1 MTQKASTATNVE
13 SVVGTDEEVAIGEE
27 GADVEVSI
35 DVDDGTSD
43 SEVAIEESG
52 EDALGVGAEAP
63 KPDVTTEGGGLEIE
77 VDEGAPTF
85 ADKPNDVNNVTVSI
99 GDVGR
104 KNPFAPV
111 GGTKSQQSSGF
122 KQAGDG
128 LDFEIIEP
136 PELEPEDEMITKL
149 LETKVTGIMYDSKR
163 PSAIVNIDGVD
174 QLVRIGDILS
184 GFEFISITRNKVVIR
199 SDDNIYRASVGQPL
213 NAEKITN
220 PIEISNLETKFK
232 GSVRRR

>member
-1 MTQKASTATNVE
+1 
-13 SVVGTDEEVAIGEE
+13 
-27 GADVEVSI
+27 
-35 DVDDGTSD
+35 
-43 SEVAIEESG
+43 
-52 EDALGVGAEAP
+52 
-63 KPDVTTEGGGLEIE
+63 
-77 VDEGAPTF
+77 
-85 ADKPNDVNNVTVSI
+85 
-99 GDVGR
+99 
-104 KNPFAPV
+104 
-111 GGTKSQQSSGF
+111 
-122 KQAGDG
+122 
-128 LDFEIIEP
+128 
-136 PELEPEDEMITKL
+136 
-149 LETKVTGIMYDSKR
+149 MYDSKR